1 MARRKMG
8 KISTGAIIGIV
19 AGGGV
24 LLYLLMNKTATSTTV
39 PPGTIVPGSVGPTT
53 AAIQAQASEQNT
65 EVTQGANTV
74 NNLINSIF
82 S

>member
-1 MARRKMG
+1 MARRRMG
-8 KISTGAIIGIV
+8 KLSTGAIIGIV

-24 LLYLLMNKTATSTTV
+24 LLYLLMNKSATPTTL
-39 PPGTIVPGSVGPTT
+39 PAGTVVPGAVGPTT
-53 AAIQAQASEQNT
+53 AAIQAAASEQNT